1 MLNLVINLTISATRC
16 VFGKCSYYQ
25 RRAEIFEF
33 YKNQSTQKT
42 RGLDNWLN
50 SGSIRIPQ
58 PESYYYFEDRKIK
71 NALEMAKPKRD
82 SKILEIGCNLGQM
95 TFVLAGMGYTIAG
108 FDLSANAIEKAQ
120 MRAEHFKLKNI
131 SFEVQDAEC
140 YNDHNEEKYDVIF
153 SFSAFRYFPDP
164 LKALKESFRVLKKGG
179 VAVID
184 FPNLFCPWFSII
196 KPMALIKKHIHDH
209 LFTVSKIRNMMEQA
223 GFQDIEFRKF
233 LFSNKMLPGFL
244 LPLMKTADFILER
257 TPLINSMSAII
268 MVKGRK

>member
-1 MLNLVINLTISATRC
+1 MVNDGNVI
-16 VFGKCSYYQ
+16 KQ
-25 RRAEIFEF
+25 DIFKF
-33 YKNQSTQKT
+33 YKNQSAQKT
-42 RGLDNWLN
+42 KDLDSWLN

-71 NALEMAKPKRD
+71 NALEMSKPKMD

-95 TFVLAGMGYTIAG
+95 TFVLAESGYTITG
-108 FDLSANAIEKAQ
+108 FDLSADAIEKAQ
-120 MRAEHFKLKNI
+120 MRAEHYNLKNV
-131 SFEVQDAEC
+131 SFEVQDAES
-140 YNDHNEEKYDVIF
+140 YKSHNEEEFDVIF

-164 LKALKESFRVLKKGG
+164 LKALKESFKVLKKGG

-184 FPNLFCPWFSII
+184 FPNVFCPWFIII
-196 KPMALIKKHIHDH
+196 KPLILIKKHIHDH
-209 LFTVSKIRNMMEQA
+209 MFTVSKIRNMMGQA

-257 TPLINSMSAII
+257 TPLINLMSAII